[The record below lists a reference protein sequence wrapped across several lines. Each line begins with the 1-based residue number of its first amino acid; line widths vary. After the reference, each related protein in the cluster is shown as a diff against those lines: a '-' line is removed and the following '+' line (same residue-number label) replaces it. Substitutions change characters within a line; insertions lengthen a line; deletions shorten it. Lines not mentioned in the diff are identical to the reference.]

1 MKMPLWAAPLA
12 LSWLVALPP
21 VASAQDAP
29 TTIQEAL
36 ERWRAANQSVAEFPR
51 GHIDLLRWEQSQ
63 SAAVSPTANPTTAV
77 TWPEVWR
84 DIQRQR
90 AEWVLPASANALE
103 RRAAQRDWLA
113 LHQEAQT
120 AWANAITQHAL
131 LRVHEERLHA
141 ARTAQALGERMAAL
155 GHWSQAQLIPVQLAG
170 IQEQTAHMA
179 AQSQTQ
185 AALERLARLLGLSGA
200 PAIDQLSAR
209 LPTALPMPEALT
221 WPPNAEAQALAQRPE
236 YQWKGQQVKRE
247 VQAVSDAHWRR
258 WAQARDGL
266 LQGQIDQAPQWTAGM
281 AMGDHALSKAVDARA
296 AWEREGRAIS
306 STVRQ
311 AWQQLERLRALDVL
325 MHEQRLP
332 LQQRAEQET
341 LLRYNGML
349 KSTWDMVDA
358 AQARLS
364 AQAEALQA
372 RQAHWLAH
380 ADWHTLMAGGDITL
394 ASTPAPA
401 NERGSAA
408 KGH

>member
-21 VASAQDAP
+21 VASSQDAP

-63 SAAVSPTANPTTAV
+63 SAAASPTANPTTAV

-90 AEWVLPASANALE
+90 AEWVLPPSANALE

-113 LHQEAQT
+113 LHQEAQA

-131 LRVHEERLHA
+131 LRVHEERVHA

-179 AQSQTQ
+179 AQSQAQ
-185 AALERLARLLGLSGA
+185 AAVERLARLSGLSNSE
-200 PAIDQLSAR
+200 AIDDLIAR
-209 LPTALPMPEALT
+209 LPKALPMPEALT

-236 YQWKGQQVKRE
+236 HQWKGQQVERE
-247 VQAVSDAHWRR
+247 VQAVSEAHWRR

-266 LQGQIDQAPQWTAGM
+266 LQGQIDQAPQWTARV
-281 AMGDHALSKAVDARA
+281 AMGDHALSKAIVARA
-296 AWEREGRAIS
+296 AWEREGRAIG

-311 AWQQLERLRALDVL
+311 AWQQLERSRALDVL

-332 LQQRAEQET
+332 LQQQAEQET

-349 KSTWDMVDA
+349 KSTWDMIDA

-364 AQAEALQA
+364 AQADALKA
-372 RQAHWLAH
+372 RQAHALAH
-380 ADWHTLMAGGDITL
+380 ADWLTLMAGGDVEL
-394 ASTPAPA
+394 SPPAAPA
-401 NERGSAA
+401 GNNPAA
-408 KGH
+408 PKGH

>member
-1 MKMPLWAAPLA
+1 MKIPLWAAPLA
-12 LSWLVALPP
+12 LSLLAALPP
-21 VASAQDAP
+21 MALAQDAP

-90 AEWVLPASANALE
+90 AEWVLPPSANALE
-103 RRAAQRDWLA
+103 RRAAQRDWLG
-113 LHQEAQT
+113 LHQETQA

-155 GHWSQAQLIPVQLAG
+155 GHWSQAQLIPVQLAS

-179 AQSQTQ
+179 AQSQAQ
-185 AALERLARLLGLSGA
+185 ATLERLTRLLGLSGA
-200 PAIDQLSAR
+200 PAIEQFSTR

-236 YQWKGQQVKRE
+236 YQWKGQQVERE
-247 VQAVSDAHWRR
+247 VQAVSEAHWRR

-266 LQGQIDQAPQWTAGM
+266 LQGQIDQAPQWTAAM
-281 AMGDHALSKAVDARA
+281 AMGDHALFKAVDARA

-311 AWQQLERLRALDVL
+311 AWLQLERARALDVL

-364 AQAEALQA
+364 AQAEALQS

-380 ADWHTLMAGGDITL
+380 ADWHTLMAGGDIELSL
-394 ASTPAPA
+394 APSSAGNNAATP
-401 NERGSAA
+401 

>member
-1 MKMPLWAAPLA
+1 MKIPLWAAPLA
-12 LSWLVALPP
+12 LSLLAALPP
-21 VASAQDAP
+21 VALAQEAP

-36 ERWRAANQSVAEFPR
+36 ERWRAANQAVAEFPR
-51 GHIDLLRWEQSQ
+51 GHIDLLRWEESQ

-90 AEWVLPASANALE
+90 AEWVLPPSANALE

-113 LHQEAQT
+113 LHQEAQA
-120 AWANAITQHAL
+120 AWANAISQHAL

-155 GHWSQAQLIPVQLAG
+155 GHWSQAQLIPVQLAS

-179 AQSQTQ
+179 AQSQAQ
-185 AALERLARLLGLSGA
+185 ATLERLTRLLGLSGA
-200 PAIDQLSAR
+200 PAIEQFSTR

-236 YQWKGQQVKRE
+236 YQWKGQQVERE
-247 VQAVSDAHWRR
+247 VQAVSEAHWRR

-266 LQGQIDQAPQWTAGM
+266 LQGQIDQAPQWTAAM

-311 AWQQLERLRALDVL
+311 AWLQLERARALDVL

-364 AQAEALQA
+364 AQAEALQS

-380 ADWHTLMAGGDITL
+380 ADWHTLMAGGDIELSL
-394 ASTPAPA
+394 APSSAGNNAATP
-401 NERGSAA
+401 

>member
-21 VASAQDAP
+21 VALAQDAP

-63 SAAVSPTANPTTAV
+63 SAAGSPKATPPTAL

-90 AEWVLPASANALE
+90 AEWVLPPSANALE
-103 RRAAQRDWLA
+103 RRAAQHDWLA
-113 LHQEAQT
+113 LHQEAQA

-131 LRVHEERLHA
+131 LRVHEERVHA

-155 GHWSQAQLIPVQLAG
+155 GHWSQAQLITVQLAG

-179 AQSQTQ
+179 AQSQAQ
-185 AALERLARLLGLSGA
+185 AAVERLARLSGLSNSE
-200 PAIDQLSAR
+200 AIDDLIAR
-209 LPTALPMPEALT
+209 LPKALPMPEALT
-221 WPPNAEAQALAQRPE
+221 WPPNAEAKALAQRPE
-236 YQWKGQQVKRE
+236 YQWKGQQVERE
-247 VQAVSDAHWRR
+247 VQAVSEAHWRR

-281 AMGDHALSKAVDARA
+281 AMGDHALSKAVEARA

-311 AWQQLERLRALDVL
+311 AWLQLERARALDVL

-332 LQQRAEQET
+332 LQQKAEQET

-380 ADWHTLMAGGDITL
+380 ADWHTLMAGGDIEMSL
-394 ASTPAPA
+394 APSSAGNNAATP
-401 NERGSAA
+401 

>member
-21 VASAQDAP
+21 VALAQDAP

-36 ERWRAANQSVAEFPR
+36 ERWRAANQAVAEFPR

-90 AEWVLPASANALE
+90 AEWVLPPSANALE

-113 LHQEAQT
+113 LHQEAQA

-131 LRVHEERLHA
+131 LRLHEERLHA

-179 AQSQTQ
+179 AHSQAQ
-185 AALERLARLLGLSGA
+185 ATLERLVRLLGLSGA

-209 LPTALPMPEALT
+209 LPNALPKPESLT
-221 WPPNAEAQALAQRPE
+221 LPPNAEAQALAQRPE

-247 VQAVSDAHWRR
+247 VQAVSEAQWRR

-266 LQGQIDQAPQWTAGM
+266 LQGQLDQPPQWTAGM

-296 AWEREGRAIS
+296 AWEREGRELS

-380 ADWHTLMAGGDITL
+380 ADWHTLMAGGDIELSL
-394 ASTPAPA
+394 APSSAGNNAATP
-401 NERGSAA
+401 